1 MFLRAENVQKPPE
14 YKIFRSREIS
24 LTISV
29 SFDKIVTETLQKII
43 TILFSTNFNK
53 IRRTA
58 MKKLVALLMMTV
70 MMFAL
75 AGCGG
80 GDKKE
85 EKAAADKKIVLK
97 LSHVFSPDEQ
107 LYKSMEMVAERINKK
122 TNGRVEI
129 QCYGQN
135 QLACYKDGLE
145 QVAHGANFIS
155 VEDPSYLG
163 DYVADFKPLVGPMLY
178 QSYDEYAKMI
188 ETPLVKDMIAKAE
201 DKGIKVLALDYVFG
215 FRNMITNKEINT
227 PADLQGMKI
236 RTPGSKLF
244 IDTINAM
251 GATATSLP
259 FSETL
264 SGVSQGVVDGLEG
277 SEFTNIGTKC
287 YEYAKNVSTTK
298 HFLGTCGVYISTKV
312 WDKISPEDQKII
324 AEEFAYGGKEMTKIS
339 SESYDKVYKELES
352 KGVKFND
359 VDHVAFEKATEV
371 VFKNMEEKEGATPG
385 IHEKLKAEL
394 VKIRAAK

>member
-1 MFLRAENVQKPPE
+1 MK
-14 YKIFRSREIS
+14 
-24 LTISV
+24 
-29 SFDKIVTETLQKII
+29 KII
-43 TILFSTNFNK
+43 
-53 IRRTA
+53 A
-58 MKKLVALLMMTV
+58 MLLMAV
-70 MMFAL
+70 MMLAL
-75 AGCGG
+75 TGCG
-80 GDKKE
+80 GDKK
-85 EKAAADKKIVLK
+85 ADDDKKVVLK

-107 LYKSMEMVAERINKK
+107 LYKSMELVAERINKR
-122 TNGRVEI
+122 TEGRVEI

-163 DYVADFKPLVGPMLY
+163 DYVPDFKPLVGPMLY
-178 QSYDEYAKMI
+178 QSYDEYQKMI

-215 FRNMITNKEINT
+215 FRNLITNKVITKPE
-227 PADLQGMKI
+227 DLHGMKL

-244 IDTINAM
+244 IDTINSM

-287 YEYAKNVSTTK
+287 YEHCKNVATTK

-312 WDKISPEDQKII
+312 WAKLSPEDQKIV
-324 AEEFAYGGKEMTKIS
+324 AEEFANGGKEMTKIS
-339 SESYDKVYKELES
+339 TDSYNQVYKELES

-359 VDHVAFEKATEV
+359 VDHVAFEKATES
-371 VFKNMEEKEGATPG
+371 VFQEMEAKEGATPG
-385 IHEKLKAEL
+385 IHDRLKAEL
-394 VKIRAAK
+394 EKIRNAK